1 VALDEQVRDEI
12 RRSVFDS
19 LPDGIVIVDLEGRIT
34 YANEQLA
41 RLSGYP
47 AADLIGRKVEDLV
60 PGAARGQHQR
70 HRESYAAAGL
80 PTRPMG
86 TNLRIR
92 LLTKG
97 RTEVPVD
104 ISLRPLETGGGTR
117 VLASIREAADRI
129 LSQERIEALLEVSQ
143 LILRGEAA
151 DEVLALIARRARH
164 LVSADVAVVK
174 VPSDDHSELAVQ
186 VADGVAEDELRG
198 SRIPIEGSLAG
209 EVFRSGRGRVVEDAD
224 SERLDADPLRKLG
237 FGPSVVVPLSAAGFV
252 FGTLT
257 VANLDGR
264 PAFGH
269 GDLQVVE
276 LFASQAAVA
285 LDYSRVRDELR
296 RLAVLED
303 RERIGRELHDGV
315 IQSLFAVGMNL
326 QASAMMA
333 GPGDLSDRLTKGVT
347 ELDRAIG
354 DLRNYIFG
362 LRPGLLADRHLAQ
375 AIDQLAADAEEK
387 SGITVV
393 TEVDPQLAAQMA
405 PLAADIVQVVRES
418 LSNVARHSQAA
429 TCRVSLLRRD
439 GRGVLAIE
447 DDGRGFDPANP
458 ASGQGLDNLRDRVRR
473 LGGELAIGSAPG
485 DGTRVEIALPI

>member
-1 VALDEQVRDEI
+1 MPARTSSKPRLRRCGWRGRPASSSPARSLPPASLWISAPRESRQTVSTRTRSSGAEPHPSGTQIRHCQRSRRCGGHSNRPAAGAARNGRRPSLYWPDSPAKAAIFGRTVALDEQVRDEI

-117 VLASIREAADRI
+117 VLASIREAADQI

-237 FGPSVVVPLSAAGFV
+237 FGPSVVVP
-252 FGTLT
+252 
-257 VANLDGR
+257 
-264 PAFGH
+264 
-269 GDLQVVE
+269 
-276 LFASQAAVA
+276 
-285 LDYSRVRDELR
+285 
-296 RLAVLED
+296 
-303 RERIGRELHDGV
+303 
-315 IQSLFAVGMNL
+315 
-326 QASAMMA
+326 
-333 GPGDLSDRLTKGVT
+333 
-347 ELDRAIG
+347 
-354 DLRNYIFG
+354 
-362 LRPGLLADRHLAQ
+362 
-375 AIDQLAADAEEK
+375 
-387 SGITVV
+387 
-393 TEVDPQLAAQMA
+393 
-405 PLAADIVQVVRES
+405 
-418 LSNVARHSQAA
+418 
-429 TCRVSLLRRD
+429 
-439 GRGVLAIE
+439 
-447 DDGRGFDPANP
+447 
-458 ASGQGLDNLRDRVRR
+458 
-473 LGGELAIGSAPG
+473 
-485 DGTRVEIALPI
+485 

>member
-1 VALDEQVRDEI
+1 
-12 RRSVFDS
+12 
-19 LPDGIVIVDLEGRIT
+19 
-34 YANEQLA
+34 
-41 RLSGYP
+41 
-47 AADLIGRKVEDLV
+47 
-60 PGAARGQHQR
+60 
-70 HRESYAAAGL
+70 
-80 PTRPMG
+80 
-86 TNLRIR
+86 
-92 LLTKG
+92 
-97 RTEVPVD
+97 
-104 ISLRPLETGGGTR
+104 
-117 VLASIREAADRI
+117 
-129 LSQERIEALLEVSQ
+129 
-143 LILRGEAA
+143 
-151 DEVLALIARRARH
+151 
-164 LVSADVAVVK
+164 
-174 VPSDDHSELAVQ
+174 
-186 VADGVAEDELRG
+186 
-198 SRIPIEGSLAG
+198 
-209 EVFRSGRGRVVEDAD
+209 
-224 SERLDADPLRKLG
+224 
-237 FGPSVVVPLSAAGFV
+237 
-252 FGTLT
+252 
-257 VANLDGR
+257 
-264 PAFGH
+264 
-269 GDLQVVE
+269 
-276 LFASQAAVA
+276 
-285 LDYSRVRDELR
+285 
-296 RLAVLED
+296 
-303 RERIGRELHDGV
+303 
-315 IQSLFAVGMNL
+315 
-326 QASAMMA
+326 MA